1 MSTEERK
8 LAAIVFTDICGFTEL
23 MGRDESR
30 AMALLEMQRTLL
42 KPIVSDFDGEWLKEI
57 GDGVLLSF
65 PSTVKA
71 VTCSLEFQRVLADN
85 PDLTLRIGIHI
96 GDVIKKGDDVFGDG
110 VNIASRLE
118 PLAGPGEIIVSERV
132 NEDIKNQPGI
142 NSSFQQEHQLKGVEN
157 PIKVYSIFSKSDTP
171 GRPVKP
177 KIGASRSNSKIPFL
191 IGGIMIGLM
200 LTVFAVRSS
209 VSTPV
214 SSDRNSLA
222 VFNFENLSAENENDR
237 TGQILQEL
245 IITDL
250 SGIRGFKIYS
260 SQRLFDIQKQMG
272 TKESRFIDPSLAMD
286 IAKEA
291 GAGSMMTGNIIKMG
305 NKVVLTSRLLDVEDG
320 SVIKSRKVEGDDIY
334 AMVDKLS
341 SHVIEDLQLG
351 IIETVNMAVSEK
363 TSSSM
368 EAYKFYLTGV
378 DLINE
383 IKFKEAVS
391 QLEKAVV
398 IDPVFKEA
406 LYKLAIAQWF
416 ERDPETMDSGDSL
429 AIMTLDRYLD
439 LPDLDENEIKL
450 GEGLK
455 SIVLD
460 KAIEAIPTFQHLT
473 SLFPDNKEY
482 WYMLGEAHYHGD
494 KKYMQSLDAFER
506 SVELDPEF
514 TLSYEHIFDLYEE
527 NLLFDRAIRTSEN
540 LIKAFPEKI
549 LGYNNLSKYFRL
561 TGKHEQAVKIIEQ
574 AIKISP
580 ENIDSYQRRIAINY
594 VHMERYDDALRIIDS
609 RLAKDIDNNNKIRMY
624 DTKKFIFSILGEYSK
639 CIELLQLQLDLL
651 DDKKLDAVAII
662 NRDIALAYHFSG
674 NDEQANNYFQRS
686 TKIIQENHGM
696 YFLFQNFI
704 NIYYK
709 AMIHVRRSD
718 ETSFVSE
725 FDLFRSNIDQV
736 NNPMISHYMEPS
748 YKVLLFEKLAIQGKD
763 EEALDLFD
771 TLPIKEFSMEWVYY
785 TAAKICIDK
794 GEFKRALQYADNMQA
809 PTRENWS
816 YDIIF
821 PRGHYIRGLTYESMG
836 DVEKAKKSYN
846 ALLDLW
852 KNADKTNPEL
862 IDTKN
867 RLKNLNRAL

>member
-1 MSTEERK
+1 MSLEDRK

-23 MGRDESR
+23 MGRDETR
-30 AMALLEMQRTLL
+30 AMDLLEKQRTLL
-42 KPIVSDFDGEWLKEI
+42 KPIVSNFNGEWLKEI

-71 VTCSLEFQRVLADN
+71 VNCSLEIQNILSQK

-118 PLAGPGEIIVSERV
+118 PLAEPGGICVSERV
-132 NEDIKNQPGI
+132 HEDINNQPDI
-142 NSSFQQEHQLKGVEN
+142 SSSFQEEHSLKGVEK
-157 PIKVYSIFSKSDTP
+157 PIKVYSIFTKS
-171 GRPVKP
+171 GKAKRPKTTKV
-177 KIGASRSNSKIPFL
+177 RSIRSSNKIPFM
-191 IGGIMIGLM
+191 IGGLVMGLM
-200 LTVFAVRSS
+200 ITVFAVRSS
-209 VSTPV
+209 I
-214 SSDRNSLA
+214 SSPISPDRRSLA

-250 SGIRGFKIYS
+250 SGINDFKIYS

-305 NKVVLTSRLLDVEDG
+305 NTVVLTSRLLDVEDG
-320 SVIKSRKVEGDDIY
+320 SVIKSRKVEGDNIY
-334 AMVDKLS
+334 ALVDKLS

-368 EAYKFYLTGV
+368 EAYKFYLSGV

-383 IKFKEAVS
+383 IKFKEAVNE
-391 QLEKAVV
+391 LEKAVV
-398 IDPVFKEA
+398 IDPLFKEA

-416 ERDPETMDSGDSL
+416 ERDPETMDDGDSL

-450 GEGLK
+450 AEGMK

-460 KAIEAIPTFQHLT
+460 KAIEALPIFQHLT

-506 SVELDPEF
+506 AVELDPEF

-527 NLLFDRAIRTSEN
+527 NLLYDRGIRTSEK
-540 LIKAFPEKI
+540 LIKAFPEKM
-549 LGYNNLSKYFRL
+549 LGYDNQSNYFRL
-561 TGKHEQAVKIIEQ
+561 TGKHEQAVKIIEK
-574 AIKISP
+574 AIEKFP
-580 ENIDSYQRRIAINY
+580 EKVDSYQRSIAINY
-594 VHMERYDDALRIIDS
+594 IHMERYNDALKIIDDI
-609 RLAKDIDNNNKIRMY
+609 LAKDIGKNKIQMY
-624 DTKKFIFSILGEYSK
+624 DTKRFIFSILGEYSK
-639 CIELLQLQLDLL
+639 CREMLQLQLDLL
-651 DDKKLDAVAII
+651 DD
-662 NRDIALAYHFSG
+662 NRIDHFSSIYMDIALAYHFSG
-674 NDEQANNYFQRS
+674 DDEESINYFDRS
-686 TKIIQENHGM
+686 RKIIQENQGM
-696 YFLFQNFI
+696 ILQFQKYM
-704 NIYYK
+704 NIFYR
-709 AMIHVRRSD
+709 AMVHVRRSD
-718 ETSFVSE
+718 VVSFSSE
-725 FDLFRSNIDQV
+725 FELYRSNLDEE
-736 NNPMISHYMEPS
+736 NNPMILHYMDPA
-748 YKVLLFEKLAIQGKD
+748 YKALLFEKLAIQGED
-763 EEALDLFD
+763 EEALSLFK
-771 TLPIKEFSMEWVYY
+771 TVPIKEFNMEWIYY
-785 TAAKICIDK
+785 TAAKLCIIK
-794 GEFKRALQYADNMQA
+794 GEYKRALQYADNMQA

-821 PRGHYIRGLTYESMG
+821 PRGHYIRGLAYEAMG
-836 DVEKAKKSYN
+836 DTEKAKNSYQ

-867 RLKNLNRAL
+867 RLQNLNRAS